1 MPAQCW
7 GRPNSRIPSRTV
19 CCPDSWCWLEQAPT
33 PTEDWQHQLTNSA
46 VGPVNDIPCKAVQC
60 TAVVLWCC
68 SAVVQWCTVS
78 LPSHLSTTSHSHHY
92 HRSPPSSPPPSPL
105 IIGFSILHLD
115 KLNHLVQAIKIFDDN
130 TIFPPKLTP
139 SHSSLIH
146 PWWSDYQH
154 VGCMK
159 LNFVTFYLLSQSLAV
174 TGSQAQSDGNS
185 GW

>member
-1 MPAQCW
+1 MLYMLW
-7 GRPNSRIPSRTV
+7 GGGIIYLFLNYPWWYGWCLLSVEGDQTLVFLPELCAVLTHDVDWSRH
-19 CCPDSWCWLEQAPT
+19 
-33 PTEDWQHQLTNSA
+33 QHQLRTDNTNS
-46 VGPVNDIPCKAVQC
+46 PTVQWGLSTTSLVRQYSALLWC
-60 TAVVLWCC
+60 CGSVVLWCC

-146 PWWSDYQH
+146 P
-154 VGCMK
+154 
-159 LNFVTFYLLSQSLAV
+159 
-174 TGSQAQSDGNS
+174 
-185 GW
+185 